1 MLKLILFCE
10 AKADAH
16 TALGLL
22 DRVIKEHGPAWVADL
37 IDQHP
42 EAIRQCIEDRG
53 RDRNYFDLHALDKY
67 IEALKIRTPYGYFKG
82 EPGEA
87 DAQMARTV
95 FTIVR
100 KLSQKETIHLALIVR
115 DMDDQA
121 DRRQKG
127 LTQARDEAL
136 GMAAFESIKIILGQA
151 NPMREAWVLA
161 GFDPENSEESETLKA
176 LRQELGF
183 CPCEHSHKLGA
194 KDEQAKKNPKRILSE
209 LTANH
214 PEREARCWTDARLER
229 LHARG
234 LHNGLSPFL
243 NEAQTTLPPLLQQEQ
258 K

>member
-1 MLKLILFCE
+1 MAIIL
-10 AKADAH
+10 
-16 TALGLL
+16 
-22 DRVIKEHGPAWVADL
+22 
-37 IDQHP
+37 
-42 EAIRQCIEDRG
+42 
-53 RDRNYFDLHALDKY
+53 
-67 IEALKIRTPYGYFKG
+67 
-82 EPGEA
+82 
-87 DAQMARTV
+87 
-95 FTIVR
+95 
-100 KLSQKETIHLALIVR
+100 R
-115 DMDDQA
+115 DMDDQRKERA
-121 DRRQKG
+121 TG
-127 LTQARDEAL
+127 LDQARKEASNWE
-136 GMAAFESIKIILGQA
+136 AFKIILGQA

-214 PEREARCWTDARLER
+214 PEREARCWTHAPLER

-243 NEAQTTLPPLLQQEQ
+243 NEAQSTLPPLLQQEQ